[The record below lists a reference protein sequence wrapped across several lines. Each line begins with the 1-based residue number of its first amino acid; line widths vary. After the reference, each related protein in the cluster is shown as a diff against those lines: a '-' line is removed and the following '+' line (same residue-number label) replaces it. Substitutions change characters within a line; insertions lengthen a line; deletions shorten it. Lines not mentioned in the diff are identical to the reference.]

1 MQTNN
6 APDRDKRAL
15 RPRLLNRRF
24 SIALAIV
31 VGVSAAY
38 FLWHKFAGKRE
49 SLDDYQIASVQ
60 RGDIE
65 DLVTATG
72 TLQPRDYVDI
82 GAQVSG
88 QLKKIHVDVGSVVT
102 AGSLLAE
109 IDPTLYLANV
119 DARRALLRNQ
129 QATLLDR
136 DAQLA
141 LAELQYTRQK
151 NLMEGDATTTESV
164 QAAEAT
170 LRSAKAQLQALQ
182 AQIEQ
187 TQSTLQADEANL
199 SYAKIYAPMAGVVVS
214 ITARQGQTLNA
225 NQQAPIILRIADL
238 STMTVQTQ
246 VSEADVSR
254 LSPNMEAYFT
264 TLGNR
269 GKRFYGKLYKVE
281 PTPTVTNNVVLYNA
295 LFDVL
300 NTERRLLPQMTAQ
313 VFFVAASA
321 QDALFIPAAAIAKS
335 NGAGE
340 RSANGKTSTG
350 TKTEI
355 AADKKAADKNAAPD
369 SAERRQRFA
378 NMTEEERQA
387 MRARRAQREQNGE
400 APSRG
405 EHQPPASADSTANAK
420 KESVPNKD
428 KEKETAKEKEKD
440 ATAATAQPQVWAGV
454 AAQPRREPTEATVKV
469 VNADSKIEERKI
481 KVGMTNRV
489 HVEVL
494 AGLIE
499 GDQIVIGRKP
509 PPGAASATQTGQT
522 RERTALQTPSVP
534 GMGGPR

>member
-1 MQTNN
+1 MQTNT
-6 APDRDKRAL
+6 PSDRAKPT
-15 RPRLLNRRF
+15 PRSRWARLFNRKL
-24 SIALAIV
+24 SIALIIAIGA
-31 VGVSAAY
+31 GVAY
-38 FLWHKFAGKRE
+38 LLWHKLAGKGE

-72 TLQPRDYVDI
+72 TLQPRNYVDI

-109 IDPTLYLANV
+109 IDPTVYRANV
-119 DARRALLRNQ
+119 DARRASLRNQ

-136 DAQLA
+136 EAQLV
-141 LAELQYTRQK
+141 LAGLQYKRQQ

-170 LRSAKAQLQALQ
+170 LSSAKAQLQALQ

-187 TQSTLQADEANL
+187 TQSTLLADEASLN
-199 SYAKIYAPMAGVVVS
+199 YAKIYAPIAGVVVS

-269 GKRFYGKLYKVE
+269 GKRWYGRLYKVE

-295 LFDVL
+295 LFDVP

-321 QDALFIPAAAIAKS
+321 QDALSIPAAAINA
-335 NGAGE
+335 NPGE
-340 RSANGKTSTG
+340 RSANAKPAGSSP
-350 TKTEI
+350 TEATAGNTAAGRNS
-355 AADKKAADKNAAPD
+355 AADNAARK
-369 SAERRQRFA
+369 ARFA

-387 MRARRAQREQNGE
+387 ARTRRTQHEQSGEMAQSGK
-400 APSRG
+400 P
-405 EHQPPASADSTANAK
+405 HQPAPAAPVAN
-420 KESVPNKD
+420 ED
-428 KEKETAKEKEKD
+428 KGTTEA
-440 ATAATAQPQVWAGV
+440 AATQPQVWAGV
-454 AAQPRREPTEATVKV
+454 APQPVRDAGDAVVKV
-469 VNADSKIEERKI
+469 VNAAGTIEERRIKI
-481 KVGMTNRV
+481 GISNRIQV
-489 HVEVL
+489 QVL
-494 AGLIE
+494 TGLNE
-499 GDQIVIGRKP
+499 GDQVIIGRKP
-509 PPGAASATQTGQT
+509 PPGAANAQPSSSQQ
-522 RERTALQTPSVP
+522 RERTALQPSGTPGVGGVP
-534 GMGGPR
+534 R